1 MIHYI
6 NFENDRLIIINYNAT
21 DIPNKLKIPRSK
33 ITKTG
38 IINSTVVAEE
48 VFIDTLT
55 VLSLETK
62 ADTLIDYISTLYTYD
77 KVYAISE

>member
-6 NFENDRLIIINYNAT
+6 NFENGRLIIISYNIT
-21 DIPNKLKIPRSK
+21 DIQNKLKIPRSK

-55 VLSLETK
+55 VLSTEINV
-62 ADTLIDYISTLYTYD
+62 DT
-77 KVYAISE
+77 